1 MTDTKNA
8 SIIEK
13 DENSISKKDLKSVYW
28 RSMFE
33 MASINYERFQ
43 ALGFLYSMTPI
54 IKKLYPNKEDRSNAM
69 KRHMRMYNSHPWMIS
84 PILGAAIALEE
95 KNASGEDT
103 TQAIDS
109 VKVGLM
115 GPFAGIGDSLFWGT
129 LRPLLAGFGASF
141 ALQGNVFGPILFLLI
156 WNVIN
161 FGFRAY
167 SLRYGYEKGV
177 SMLGELRTS
186 NIIKKVSDGA
196 SVLGLMILGVL
207 VAQWVNVQTPIQ
219 WTTGEEV
226 VTLQGVLDDIMPG
239 ILNLITTMAIVK
251 LLRKRIT
258 PNKLILGIF
267 IVALIL
273 SLVGFLA
280 V

>member
-1 MTDTKNA
+1 MTDTVKVE
-8 SIIEK
+8 SKITEK
-13 DENSISKKDLKSVYW
+13 DMKSVYW

-43 ALGFLYSMTPI
+43 SLGFLYAMTPV
-54 IKKLYPNKEDRSNAM
+54 IKKLYPEKEDRADAM
-69 KRHMRMYNSHPWMIS
+69 QRHMRMYNSHPWMIS
-84 PILGAAIALEE
+84 PILGVTIALEE

-109 VKVGLM
+109 MKVGLM

-141 ALQGNVFGPILFLLI
+141 ALQGNVLGPILFLAI

-161 FGFRAY
+161 FGFRHY
-167 SLRYGYEKGV
+167 SLKYGYEKGINMV
-177 SMLGELRTS
+177 ADMKSSNLLR
-186 NIIKKVSDGA
+186 KVTDGA

-226 VTLQGVLDDIMPG
+226 MALQDVLDDIMPG
-239 ILNLITTMAIVK
+239 LLNLLLTMGIVK
-251 LLRKRIT
+251 LLRKEIT

-267 IVALIL
+267 ILALIL
-273 SLVGFLA
+273 SLLGIVA
-280 V
+280 I